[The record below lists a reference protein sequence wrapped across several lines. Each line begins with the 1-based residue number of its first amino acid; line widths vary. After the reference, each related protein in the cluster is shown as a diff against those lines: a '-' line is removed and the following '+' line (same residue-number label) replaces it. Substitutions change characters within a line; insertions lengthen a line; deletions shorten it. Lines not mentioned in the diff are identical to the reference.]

1 MVDVSLGFSTAYLKR
16 WHKVSLGIE
25 QSLNS
30 GVQFSQNCLGV
41 VVVVES
47 LKTSVSLDSLGLG
60 QCLSLSFEVL
70 CPMG

>member
-47 LKTSVSLDSLGLG
+47 LKTSVSLESLRLG